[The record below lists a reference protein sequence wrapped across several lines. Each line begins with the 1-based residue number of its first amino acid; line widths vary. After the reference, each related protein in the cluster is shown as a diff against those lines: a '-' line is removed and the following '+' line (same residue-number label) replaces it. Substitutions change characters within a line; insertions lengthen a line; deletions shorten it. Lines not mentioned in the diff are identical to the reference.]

1 MHRII
6 TAMRGRAIRPTLAL
20 VVVLLGLPAVAGACE
35 SWTPPPGC
43 HNGQNEQE
51 CLQGI
56 QNKAS
61 EEGILTSG
69 IYAERRR
76 IVEEH
81 FQACEKYEKEVA
93 EIHERY
99 ERERAEAILKYEERL
114 HEIAEQ
120 QKREEQQQAEAKYA
134 REHPTPPPP
143 STPSSVPTRL
153 PPRFDGEIEPRL
165 GSHSGHRWR
174 VGSKIKLQLLDRRF
188 AHTPYRVSINWS
200 NLTNVH
206 SRSFWRVTGAQGVW
220 SSITVTAPTKPG
232 HYSVTWTVMGGVV
245 ARWKFDAVH

>member
-6 TAMRGRAIRPTLAL
+6 KAMRGRAIRPTLAL
-20 VVVLLGLPAVAGACE
+20 VLVLLALPAVARACE

-56 QNKAS
+56 QDKAN

-99 ERERAEAILKYEERL
+99 ERERAEAIRHYEERL

-134 REHPTPPPP
+134 REHPTLPPP
-143 STPSSVPTRL
+143 STPQPVAPL
-153 PPRFDGEIEPRL
+153 LPRFEGEIEPSS

-188 AHTPYRVSINWS
+188 AHTHYRVSINWS
-200 NLTNVH
+200 NLKQMH
-206 SRSFWRVTGAQGVW
+206 SRSFWKVTGAQGAW
-220 SSITVTAPTKPG
+220 SSITVTAPTRPG
-232 HYSVTWTVMGGVV
+232 HYSVTWTVMGSVV
-245 ARWKFDAVH
+245 ARWKFDAVR